1 MPASSRVP
9 DNRTNNAMVLTQPNH
24 FLPQDTAI
32 DHSAIHQLRTQ
43 DNYLS
48 SVVIEKQTPEKKRN
62 RVGKSINNVT
72 EFLHKSSNPP
82 IESAG
87 RTRRK
92 KLTYL
97 TSRNQNEDITTNVQ
111 HYSYQHQSTNE
122 TIDDIVRNRMSHAT
136 LVPRS
141 GQEQSN
147 EPHHEESSIIINQ
160 HSEASYQTGASTVE
174 NKQVASKSQ
183 GTLEQPA
190 EDQLSLESNNT
201 PDRAA
206 VVTNSSYV
214 GDKEIENIQLP
225 ECFQQVSTFSR
236 MTSKPI
242 IIRIRRIRTSSRSYK
257 IIMFS
262 IVLQT
267 IFHKCIN

>member
-9 DNRTNNAMVLTQPNH
+9 DNRTNNAMVSTQPSH

-32 DHSAIHQLRTQ
+32 DHSAVHQLRTQ

-72 EFLHKSSNPP
+72 EFLNKSSNQP
-82 IESAG
+82 IEPAG
-87 RTRRK
+87 RARRK

-97 TSRNQNEDITTNVQ
+97 TSRNQNEDIPTNVQ

-122 TIDDIVRNRMSHAT
+122 TIDDVIVRNRMSHAT

-141 GQEQSN
+141 DQEQSKVQ
-147 EPHHEESSIIINQ
+147 HHEESSIIIHQNP
-160 HSEASYQTGASTVE
+160 EVGDQTGASTIE
-174 NKQVASKSQ
+174 NEQVASKSQ
-183 GTLEQPA
+183 GTFEQPA
-190 EDQLSLESNNT
+190 DDQSNLESNNT

-225 ECFQQVSTFSR
+225 ECFQQVSNIFQ
-236 MTSKPI
+236 
-242 IIRIRRIRTSSRSYK
+242 YD
-257 IIMFS
+257 F
-262 IVLQT
+262 QT
-267 IFHKCIN
+267 DYYPVY